1 MILRKQP
8 HRTDKKV
15 NPFVGILLFLIS
27 VILLVFT
34 APLGF
39 LYGIFHALFTKGLK
53 GLGEYALK
61 IAVSID
67 QLGNVVMQ
75 HLLNLLWI
83 RKKGYRFGNRDETI
97 SSALGKNKKRG
108 TLSGFGK
115 VMDWILDRI
124 DPDHSLDSIDYF
136 IEPSEDIIDKLA
148 WIHIVDKKILST
160 RSKGKDKYYIP
171 GGKREAGES
180 DAEALIREVK
190 EELSVDL
197 DPSTLEYIRI
207 FEAQADGKPDGITVR
222 MTCYSGAYT
231 GILKP
236 DSEIAEMV
244 WLNYRDRD
252 KIAAVDKLIFDYLKE
267 REELD

>member
-1 MILRKQP
+1 M
-8 HRTDKKV
+8 
-15 NPFVGILLFLIS
+15 GILLFLIS
-27 VILLVFT
+27 IVLLVLT
-34 APLGF
+34 VPLGF
-39 LYGIFHALFTKGLK
+39 LYGIFYALFTKGLK
-53 GLGEYALK
+53 GLGEYTLK

-83 RKKGYRFGNRDETI
+83 RKKGYKFGNRDETI
-97 SSALGKNKKRG
+97 SSALGRNKKRG
-108 TLSGFGK
+108 TLNGFGK
-115 VMDWILDRI
+115 AIDWILDGI
-124 DPDHSLDSIDYF
+124 DPDHSLNSIDYY
-136 IEPSEDIIDKLA
+136 IEPSDEIIDKLA

-160 RSKGKDKYYIP
+160 RSKGKEKYYIP
-171 GGKREAGES
+171 GGKREVGES
-180 DAEALIREVK
+180 DTDALVREIR

-197 DPSTLEYIRI
+197 DISTLEYIRI
-207 FEAQADGKPDGITVR
+207 FEAPADGKAAGITVR
-222 MTCYSGAYT
+222 MTCYSGDYS
-231 GILKP
+231 GVLKP